1 MLNELVRLLKGWKL
15 NLTVNK
21 LELPLQ
27 LIGLS
32 DYCVI
37 NKELSNEWY
46 IFQPFSVCQLSN
58 F

>member
-21 LELPLQ
+21 LELTLQ

-37 NKELSNEWY
+37 NKELNNEWY